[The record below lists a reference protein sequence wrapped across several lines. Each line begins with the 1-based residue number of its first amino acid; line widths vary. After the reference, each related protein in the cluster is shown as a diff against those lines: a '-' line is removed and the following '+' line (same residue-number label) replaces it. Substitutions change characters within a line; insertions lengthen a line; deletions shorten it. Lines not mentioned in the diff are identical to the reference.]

1 MKSGK
6 WTIRISDGF
15 CNYEYE
21 LKATNPDVSIYDV
34 VKLVAKKL
42 KAELKEGNLI
52 NERPAKVH

>member
-21 LKATNPDVSIYDV
+21 LQATNPDVAIYDIA
-34 VKLVAKKL
+34 KLVAKKL
-42 KAELKEGNLI
+42 KAELKEGKLI
-52 NERPAKVH
+52 NERPAKIH

>member
-21 LKATNPDVSIYDV
+21 MQATNPHVAIYDV
-34 VKLVAKKL
+34 AKLVAKKL
-42 KAELKEGNLI
+42 KAELKEGKLI
-52 NERPAKVH
+52 DERPAKVH